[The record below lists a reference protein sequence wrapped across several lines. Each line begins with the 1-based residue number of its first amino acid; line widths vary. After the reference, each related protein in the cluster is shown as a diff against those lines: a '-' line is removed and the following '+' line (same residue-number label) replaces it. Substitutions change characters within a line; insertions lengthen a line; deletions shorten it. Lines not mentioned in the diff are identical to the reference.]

1 MNNWQEFKDNQEVW
15 DQITLSFRGN
25 YRQLFLWGERQV
37 NQGWKVDRYISKEE
51 EKIVSSVQIFSKSF
65 LFFKF
70 FYIPGGVSGNCYG
83 FGNIKG
89 LIKSLSGLSV
99 YYVKLDSNYEYSQV
113 ADSYF
118 KKNKWHR
125 PFYFLNSAKTL
136 FIDMAE
142 KQDLD
147 LGQVSGNWK
156 RNLKRFEKNKAT
168 ISVSNEISSADIRIA
183 TNEMQKFKNIYL
195 RDNPNNISEIIQLFG
210 KDIVIVCCFDADNS
224 ILGFRSALIIE
235 NRAWDFYAATTP
247 AGRSLSVGF
256 ALLYTLINEC
266 RNRGVKRFILPL
278 SRTNHGDTLFK
289 KGTGGV
295 LHELVGEWEYS
306 NIIFFRALVNSIL
319 YLMFNSSLVA
329 FLKRF
334 ISRRRLFQENQ

>member
-1 MNNWQEFKDNQEVW
+1 MNNWQKFKDNQEVW

-25 YRQLFLWGERQV
+25 YRQLFLWGERQAK
-37 NQGWKVDRYISKEE
+37 QGWKVDRYIYKKEGE
-51 EKIVSSVQIFSKSF
+51 VVSSVQIFSKSF

-83 FGNIKG
+83 FGNIRG
-89 LIKSLSGLSV
+89 LIKSLASLSV
-99 YYVKLDSNYEYSQV
+99 YYVKLDSNYQNNQKAV
-113 ADSYF
+113 NYF

-136 FIDMAE
+136 FIDMSTE
-142 KQDLD
+142 QNISSS
-147 LGQVSGNWK
+147 QFSGNWK
-156 RNLKRFEKNKAT
+156 RNLKKFEKNKAT
-168 ISVSNEISSADIRIA
+168 ISISNKISSADIRLA

-195 RDNPNNISEIIQLFG
+195 RDNPNNISEIIQIFG
-210 KDIVIVCCFDADNS
+210 KDILIVYCLDSDKN

-235 NRAWDFYAATTP
+235 DRAWDFYAATTP
-247 AGRSLSVGF
+247 LGRSLSAGF
-256 ALLYTLINEC
+256 ALLNTLINEC
-266 RNRGVKRFILPL
+266 QNRGVKRFILPL
-278 SRTNHGDTLFK
+278 SRSNHGDTLFK

-306 NIIFFRALVNSIL
+306 NIIFFRGLINYIL
-319 YLMFNSSLVA
+319 FLMFNSSLVA

-334 ISRRRLFQENQ
+334 ISR